1 MATVYHPTGSVTKKM
16 IVWIGVTRLIVRA
29 RKLSRVQV
37 MQRSL
42 RLLVLVQTTSKLKLL
57 MFPAITVNFVRCQDG
72 LCIPVSWTCD
82 EQPDCR
88 HGDDEDK
95 KLCGKEEECDG
106 FACGTDSCIP
116 HRYAWSMSLRS
127 KAEIVQ

>member
-1 MATVYHPTGSVTKKM
+1 MDWSDEVDCEGKEAVKSSSDAEKPEVTCAGTDYK
-16 IVWIGVTRLIVRA
+16 
-29 RKLSRVQV
+29 QV
-37 MQRSL
+37 K
-42 RLLVLVQTTSKLKLL
+42 VLL
-57 MFPAITVNFVRCQDG
+57 MFPAITVNFVRCRDG

-116 HRYAWSMSLRS
+116 HRYAWSMSLLS
-127 KAEIVQ
+127 KAETVQ